1 MIFLGFG
8 LAKSA
13 IVNHSTLPS
22 KIPFVPPWGL
32 VDLGLSNAPQL
43 TAKFSNNVLGWVLR
57 KKIKP
62 GVEGRRVSVDVD
74 YVRFGMVRIGD
85 VFRGVV
91 WIRVVIW
98 VGCVSCSVV
107 VWCAQNFPR
116 YTVT

>member
-85 VFRGVV
+85 VFRGVDPCGDLG
-91 WIRVVIW
+91 WMCIL
-98 VGCVSCSVV
+98 
-107 VWCAQNFPR
+107 
-116 YTVT
+116 